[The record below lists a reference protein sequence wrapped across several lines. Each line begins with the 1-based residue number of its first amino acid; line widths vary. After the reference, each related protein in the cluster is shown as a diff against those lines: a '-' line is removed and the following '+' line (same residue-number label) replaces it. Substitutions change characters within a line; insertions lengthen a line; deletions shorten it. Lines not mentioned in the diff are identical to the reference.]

1 MLFKHIKIQS
11 LDDFFVPLSGRSEK
25 GIYFYRFIKTSDKI
39 DEFIY
44 KYYNAARKSGVV
56 IDGKIGNPTESNL
69 SYYQEIMGRDFQM
82 SMGFISDALKKWLPR
97 MRAIQRENIAG
108 AIYDV
113 LDGLRRSGKN
123 ENMLKNAYIK
133 FMCWLYYKFE
143 GVVEQMNGE
152 NIPKIFFVGDIVG
165 YEFMLINILA
175 DAGCDVVFVQPHGDV
190 SYLKVDENLEKS
202 FEYVGENG
210 AAEQNMVREFA
221 ADFSIKSMLENH
233 DFKAQRENGQG
244 TVNSQAE
251 VQRAKS
257 HGTINSQS
265 GVQGTNSYGTVS
277 SQAEVQRAKS
287 HGTIKLQSGGQETKS
302 HGTGG
307 SQVDVQNIQR
317 QESGIPQAGGK
328 STKSLQNKKSLNIKV
343 QSTEADNINS
353 MADRGGSQPKMSY
366 KVSTRN
372 CTNVWIE
379 GNGLDDFL
387 QPAGVRKDRFRKLY
401 ENERRT
407 EKVNN
412 VENVQ
417 NLHIRNAEKVNNVE
431 NAQNLHIRNTEK
443 VNNVENAQN
452 LHNIRNIENN
462 LGNGMFSADNA
473 QGYGADKDKIFLNCY
488 VRINGVW
495 DKLTYENELY
505 QFYLSLKAMKRNV
518 VVINELIPKPD
529 VDEIAKIRRGNYR
542 DVFQLVKGL
551 ELNINFTENPIVSE
565 FLINSFEDTVYGEAD
580 RLGTGANINKIL
592 NKAVYLLCFINRY
605 QAQFFKNFS
614 YDNIPCFIYMGGC
627 NDENE
632 DMFMHFLA
640 MTPID
645 VLILCPNRAERCR
658 LEDNILYDIN
668 YEEQLAIDKFP
679 IQNSG
684 LHIGTAAY
692 HAERELDTL
701 MYNDDTIFR
710 DKQYDKARTVSLQ
723 TMDREIKILWE
734 TEIKYRP
741 GFSTVD
747 GSVNIPVIFSKFS
760 GVKDGNVRE
769 YMIMLKKLMTPETVV
784 VDKVP
789 NILSTDAN
797 PIKEYATEF
806 FKNGR
811 LHRDKIKKSRAYRYG
826 FLRDEMQDYILDKLE
841 FLIAQKYIKGTFE
854 NGTEYTIVSVALNL
868 PKEVTRLLQ
877 AFDFT
882 KKNPKL
888 LYINTSDELISLED
902 TIYLTFLHLLGFDV
916 ALFVPTGYNM
926 EKYFNLKLMEE
937 HQLGDYIYDIQIPDW
952 ESISLSLHTSWRDRL
967 FRHG

>member
-1 MLFKHIKIQS
+1 MSFKHMKIQS

-25 GIYFYRFIKTSDKI
+25 GIYFYRFNKTSDKI

-69 SYYQEIMGRDFQM
+69 SYYQEIMGMDFQM

-97 MRAIQRENIAG
+97 MRSIQRENIAG

-190 SYLKVDENLEKS
+190 SYLKVDENLERS

-233 DFKAQRENGQG
+233 DFKALRENGQ
-244 TVNSQAE
+244 
-251 VQRAKS
+251 
-257 HGTINSQS
+257 
-265 GVQGTNSYGTVS
+265 GTVS

-287 HGTIKLQSGGQETKS
+287 QGTIKLQSGGQETKS
-302 HGTGG
+302 HGMGG

-317 QESGIPQAGGK
+317 QESGIPQAEEK

-353 MADRGGSQPKMSY
+353 MADRGGSQPKISY

-412 VENVQ
+412 
-417 NLHIRNAEKVNNVE
+417 I
-431 NAQNLHIRNTEK
+431 
-443 VNNVENAQN
+443 ENAQN

-473 QGYGADKDKIFLNCY
+473 QGYGADKDKIFFNCY

-518 VVINELIPKPD
+518 VVISELIPKPD

-632 DMFMHFLA
+632 AMFMHFLA
-640 MTPID
+640 RTPID

-747 GSVNIPVIFSKFS
+747 GFVNIPVIFSKFS

-926 EKYFNLKLMEE
+926 ENYFNLKLMEE

-952 ESISLSLHTSWRDRL
+952 ESIPLSLHTSWRDRL

>member
-1 MLFKHIKIQS
+1 MSFKHMKIQS

-25 GIYFYRFIKTSDKI
+25 GIYFYRFNKTSDKI

-69 SYYQEIMGRDFQM
+69 SYYQEIMGMDFQM
-82 SMGFISDALKKWLPR
+82 SMGFISDSLKKWLPR

-143 GVVEQMNGE
+143 GIVEQMNGE

-190 SYLKVDENLEKS
+190 SYLKVDENLERS

-244 TVNSQAE
+244 T
-251 VQRAKS
+251 
-257 HGTINSQS
+257 
-265 GVQGTNSYGTVS
+265 
-277 SQAEVQRAKS
+277 
-287 HGTIKLQSGGQETKS
+287 IKLQPGVQETKS

-317 QESGIPQAGGK
+317 QESGIPQAEEK

-412 VENVQ
+412 
-417 NLHIRNAEKVNNVE
+417 IE
-431 NAQNLHIRNTEK
+431 NAQNLHIRNAEK

-473 QGYGADKDKIFLNCY
+473 QGYGADKDKIFFNCY

-518 VVINELIPKPD
+518 VVISELIPKPD

-605 QAQFFKNFS
+605 QTQFFKNFS

-632 DMFMHFLA
+632 AMFMHFLA
-640 MTPID
+640 RTPID

-668 YEEQLAIDKFP
+668 YDEQLAIDKFP

-937 HQLGDYIYDIQIPDW
+937 HQLGDYMYDIQIPDW
-952 ESISLSLHTSWRDRL
+952 ESIPLSLHTSWRDRL

>member
-1 MLFKHIKIQS
+1 MSFKHMKIQS

-25 GIYFYRFIKTSDKI
+25 GIYFYRFNKTSDKI

-69 SYYQEIMGRDFQM
+69 SYYQEIMGMDFQM
-82 SMGFISDALKKWLPR
+82 SMGFISDSLKKWLPR

-143 GVVEQMNGE
+143 GIVEQMNGE

-190 SYLKVDENLEKS
+190 SYLKVDENLERS

-244 TVNSQAE
+244 T
-251 VQRAKS
+251 
-257 HGTINSQS
+257 
-265 GVQGTNSYGTVS
+265 
-277 SQAEVQRAKS
+277 
-287 HGTIKLQSGGQETKS
+287 IKLQPGVQETKS

-317 QESGIPQAGGK
+317 QESGIPQAEEK

-366 KVSTRN
+366 KVSTCN

-412 VENVQ
+412 
-417 NLHIRNAEKVNNVE
+417 IE
-431 NAQNLHIRNTEK
+431 NAQNLHIRNAEK

-473 QGYGADKDKIFLNCY
+473 QGYGADKDKIFFNCY

-518 VVINELIPKPD
+518 VVISELIPKPD

-605 QAQFFKNFS
+605 QTQFFKNFS

-632 DMFMHFLA
+632 AMFMHFLA
-640 MTPID
+640 RTPID

-741 GFSTVD
+741 
-747 GSVNIPVIFSKFS
+747 
-760 GVKDGNVRE
+760 
-769 YMIMLKKLMTPETVV
+769 
-784 VDKVP
+784 
-789 NILSTDAN
+789 
-797 PIKEYATEF
+797 
-806 FKNGR
+806 
-811 LHRDKIKKSRAYRYG
+811 
-826 FLRDEMQDYILDKLE
+826 
-841 FLIAQKYIKGTFE
+841 
-854 NGTEYTIVSVALNL
+854 
-868 PKEVTRLLQ
+868 
-877 AFDFT
+877 
-882 KKNPKL
+882 
-888 LYINTSDELISLED
+888 
-902 TIYLTFLHLLGFDV
+902 
-916 ALFVPTGYNM
+916 
-926 EKYFNLKLMEE
+926 
-937 HQLGDYIYDIQIPDW
+937 
-952 ESISLSLHTSWRDRL
+952 
-967 FRHG
+967 

>member
-1 MLFKHIKIQS
+1 MSFKHMKIQS

-25 GIYFYRFIKTSDKI
+25 GVYFYRFNKTSDKI

-190 SYLKVDENLEKS
+190 SYLKVDENLERS

-244 TVNSQAE
+244 T
-251 VQRAKS
+251 
-257 HGTINSQS
+257 
-265 GVQGTNSYGTVS
+265 
-277 SQAEVQRAKS
+277 
-287 HGTIKLQSGGQETKS
+287 IKLQSGGQETKS

-317 QESGIPQAGGK
+317 QESGIPQAEEK

-353 MADRGGSQPKMSY
+353 MADRGGSQPKISY

-417 NLHIRNAEKVNNVE
+417 NLHN
-431 NAQNLHIRNTEK
+431 IRNTEK
-443 VNNVENAQN
+443 VNNIENAQN

-518 VVINELIPKPD
+518 VVISELIPKPD

-565 FLINSFEDTVYGEAD
+565 FLINSFEETVYGEAE

-605 QAQFFKNFS
+605 QTQFFKNFS

-632 DMFMHFLA
+632 AMFMHFLA
-640 MTPID
+640 RTPID

-937 HQLGDYIYDIQIPDW
+937 HQLGDYIYDIKIPDW
-952 ESISLSLHTSWRDRL
+952 ESIPLSLHTSWRDRL

>member
-11 LDDFFVPLSGRSEK
+11 LDDFFIPLSGRSEK
-25 GIYFYRFIKTSDKI
+25 GIYFYRFNKTSDII

-97 MRAIQRENIAG
+97 MRSIQRENIAG

-244 TVNSQAE
+244 T
-251 VQRAKS
+251 
-257 HGTINSQS
+257 
-265 GVQGTNSYGTVS
+265 
-277 SQAEVQRAKS
+277 
-287 HGTIKLQSGGQETKS
+287 IKLQSGGQETKS

-317 QESGIPQAGGK
+317 QESGIPQAEEK
-328 STKSLQNKKSLNIKV
+328 STKSLQNKKNLNIKV

-353 MADRGGSQPKMSY
+353 MADRGGSQPKISY

-417 NLHIRNAEKVNNVE
+417 NLHN
-431 NAQNLHIRNTEK
+431 IRNTEK
-443 VNNVENAQN
+443 VNNIENAQN

-518 VVINELIPKPD
+518 VVISELIPKPD

-605 QAQFFKNFS
+605 QTQLFKNFS

-632 DMFMHFLA
+632 AMFMHFLA
-640 MTPID
+640 RTPID

-747 GSVNIPVIFSKFS
+747 GFVNIPVIFSKFS

-937 HQLGDYIYDIQIPDW
+937 HQLGDYIYDIKIPDW
-952 ESISLSLHTSWRDRL
+952 ESIPLSLHTSWRDRL

>member
-1 MLFKHIKIQS
+1 MPTDIEVVKVSFKHIKIQS

-25 GIYFYRFIKTSDKI
+25 GIYFYRFNKTSDKI

-56 IDGKIGNPTESNL
+56 IDGKIGNPAESNL

-233 DFKAQRENGQG
+233 DFKAQRENSQG

-251 VQRAKS
+251 VQRVKS
-257 HGTINSQS
+257 HGMGISQS
-265 GVQGTNSYGTVS
+265 GGVQEIRSYGTVN

-431 NAQNLHIRNTEK
+431 NAQNLH
-443 VNNVENAQN
+443 
-452 LHNIRNIENN
+452 NIRNIENN

-488 VRINGVW
+488 VRIKGVW

-518 VVINELIPKPD
+518 VVISELIPKPD
-529 VDEIAKIRRGNYR
+529 VDE
-542 DVFQLVKGL
+542 
-551 ELNINFTENPIVSE
+551 
-565 FLINSFEDTVYGEAD
+565 
-580 RLGTGANINKIL
+580 
-592 NKAVYLLCFINRY
+592 
-605 QAQFFKNFS
+605 
-614 YDNIPCFIYMGGC
+614 
-627 NDENE
+627 
-632 DMFMHFLA
+632 
-640 MTPID
+640 
-645 VLILCPNRAERCR
+645 
-658 LEDNILYDIN
+658 
-668 YEEQLAIDKFP
+668 
-679 IQNSG
+679 
-684 LHIGTAAY
+684 
-692 HAERELDTL
+692 TL
-701 MYNDDTIFR
+701 
-710 DKQYDKARTVSLQ
+710 
-723 TMDREIKILWE
+723 
-734 TEIKYRP
+734 
-741 GFSTVD
+741 
-747 GSVNIPVIFSKFS
+747 
-760 GVKDGNVRE
+760 
-769 YMIMLKKLMTPETVV
+769 
-784 VDKVP
+784 
-789 NILSTDAN
+789 
-797 PIKEYATEF
+797 
-806 FKNGR
+806 
-811 LHRDKIKKSRAYRYG
+811 
-826 FLRDEMQDYILDKLE
+826 
-841 FLIAQKYIKGTFE
+841 
-854 NGTEYTIVSVALNL
+854 
-868 PKEVTRLLQ
+868 
-877 AFDFT
+877 
-882 KKNPKL
+882 
-888 LYINTSDELISLED
+888 
-902 TIYLTFLHLLGFDV
+902 
-916 ALFVPTGYNM
+916 
-926 EKYFNLKLMEE
+926 
-937 HQLGDYIYDIQIPDW
+937 
-952 ESISLSLHTSWRDRL
+952 
-967 FRHG
+967 

>member
-1 MLFKHIKIQS
+1 MSFKHMKIQS

-25 GIYFYRFIKTSDKI
+25 GIYFYRFNKTSDKI

-69 SYYQEIMGRDFQM
+69 SYYQEIMGMDFQM
-82 SMGFISDALKKWLPR
+82 SMGFISDSLKKWLPR

-175 DAGCDVVFVQPHGDV
+175 DAGCDVVFVQLHGDV
-190 SYLKVDENLEKS
+190 SYLKVDENLERS

-244 TVNSQAE
+244 TV
-251 VQRAKS
+251 
-257 HGTINSQS
+257 
-265 GVQGTNSYGTVS
+265 S
-277 SQAEVQRAKS
+277 SQAEIQRV
-287 HGTIKLQSGGQETKS
+287 KS

-317 QESGIPQAGGK
+317 QESGIPQAEGK

-412 VENVQ
+412 VEN
-417 NLHIRNAEKVNNVE
+417 
-431 NAQNLHIRNTEK
+431 
-443 VNNVENAQN
+443 AQN

-518 VVINELIPKPD
+518 VVISELIPKPD

-605 QAQFFKNFS
+605 QTQLFKNFS

-632 DMFMHFLA
+632 AMFMHFLA
-640 MTPID
+640 RTPID

-952 ESISLSLHTSWRDRL
+952 ESIPLSLHTSWRDRL

>member
-1 MLFKHIKIQS
+1 MSFKHMKIQS

-25 GIYFYRFIKTSDKI
+25 GIYFYRFNKTSDKI

-69 SYYQEIMGRDFQM
+69 SYYQEIMGMDFQM
-82 SMGFISDALKKWLPR
+82 SMGFISDSLKKWLPR
-97 MRAIQRENIAG
+97 MRSIQRENIAG

-143 GVVEQMNGE
+143 GIVEQMNGE

-175 DAGCDVVFVQPHGDV
+175 DAGCDVVFVQPNGDAY
-190 SYLKVDENLEKS
+190 YLKVDGNLEKS

-210 AAEQNMVREFA
+210 AAEQDVMRAFA

-244 TVNSQAE
+244 TV
-251 VQRAKS
+251 
-257 HGTINSQS
+257 
-265 GVQGTNSYGTVS
+265 S

-287 HGTIKLQSGGQETKS
+287 QGTIKLQSGGQETKS
-302 HGTGG
+302 HGMGG

-317 QESGIPQAGGK
+317 QESGITQAEEK
-328 STKSLQNKKSLNIKV
+328 STKSLQNKKSLNIKI

-353 MADRGGSQPKMSY
+353 MADRGGSQPKISY

-412 VENVQ
+412 VENAQ
-417 NLHIRNAEKVNNVE
+417 NLHIRNADKVND
-431 NAQNLHIRNTEK
+431 I
-443 VNNVENAQN
+443 ENAQN

-518 VVINELIPKPD
+518 VVISELIPKPD

-632 DMFMHFLA
+632 AMFMHFLA
-640 MTPID
+640 RTPID

-952 ESISLSLHTSWRDRL
+952 ESIPLSLHTSWRDRL

>member
-1 MLFKHIKIQS
+1 
-11 LDDFFVPLSGRSEK
+11 
-25 GIYFYRFIKTSDKI
+25 
-39 DEFIY
+39 
-44 KYYNAARKSGVV
+44 
-56 IDGKIGNPTESNL
+56 
-69 SYYQEIMGRDFQM
+69 
-82 SMGFISDALKKWLPR
+82 
-97 MRAIQRENIAG
+97 
-108 AIYDV
+108 
-113 LDGLRRSGKN
+113 
-123 ENMLKNAYIK
+123 
-133 FMCWLYYKFE
+133 
-143 GVVEQMNGE
+143 
-152 NIPKIFFVGDIVG
+152 
-165 YEFMLINILA
+165 
-175 DAGCDVVFVQPHGDV
+175 
-190 SYLKVDENLEKS
+190 
-202 FEYVGENG
+202 
-210 AAEQNMVREFA
+210 
-221 ADFSIKSMLENH
+221 
-233 DFKAQRENGQG
+233 
-244 TVNSQAE
+244 
-251 VQRAKS
+251 
-257 HGTINSQS
+257 
-265 GVQGTNSYGTVS
+265 
-277 SQAEVQRAKS
+277 
-287 HGTIKLQSGGQETKS
+287 
-302 HGTGG
+302 
-307 SQVDVQNIQR
+307 
-317 QESGIPQAGGK
+317 
-328 STKSLQNKKSLNIKV
+328 
-343 QSTEADNINS
+343 
-353 MADRGGSQPKMSY
+353 
-366 KVSTRN
+366 
-372 CTNVWIE
+372 
-379 GNGLDDFL
+379 
-387 QPAGVRKDRFRKLY
+387 
-401 ENERRT
+401 
-407 EKVNN
+407 
-412 VENVQ
+412 
-417 NLHIRNAEKVNNVE
+417 
-431 NAQNLHIRNTEK
+431 
-443 VNNVENAQN
+443 
-452 LHNIRNIENN
+452 
-462 LGNGMFSADNA
+462 MFSADNA

-518 VVINELIPKPD
+518 VVISELIPKPD

-565 FLINSFEDTVYGEAD
+565 FLINSFEETVYGEAD

-605 QAQFFKNFS
+605 QTQFFKNFS

-632 DMFMHFLA
+632 AMFMHFLA
-640 MTPID
+640 RTPID

-747 GSVNIPVIFSKFS
+747 GFVNIPVIFSKFS

-811 LHRDKIKKSRAYRYG
+811 LHRDKIKKSRTYRYG

-952 ESISLSLHTSWRDRL
+952 ESIPLSLHTSWRDRL

>member
-1 MLFKHIKIQS
+1 MSFKHMKIQS

-25 GIYFYRFIKTSDKI
+25 GIYFYRFNKTSDKI

-69 SYYQEIMGRDFQM
+69 SYYQEIMGMDFQM
-82 SMGFISDALKKWLPR
+82 SMGFISDSLKKWLPR

-175 DAGCDVVFVQPHGDV
+175 DAGCDVVFVQLHGDV
-190 SYLKVDENLEKS
+190 SYLKVDENLERS

-244 TVNSQAE
+244 T
-251 VQRAKS
+251 
-257 HGTINSQS
+257 
-265 GVQGTNSYGTVS
+265 
-277 SQAEVQRAKS
+277 
-287 HGTIKLQSGGQETKS
+287 IKLQPGVQETKS

-317 QESGIPQAGGK
+317 QESGIPQAEEK

-387 QPAGVRKDRFRKLY
+387 QPTGVRKDRFRKLY

-412 VENVQ
+412 VENA
-417 NLHIRNAEKVNNVE
+417 R
-431 NAQNLHIRNTEK
+431 
-443 VNNVENAQN
+443 N

-462 LGNGMFSADNA
+462 LGNGLFSADSVKEW
-473 QGYGADKDKIFLNCY
+473 GVGKDKIFFNCY

-518 VVINELIPKPD
+518 VVISELIPKPD

-605 QAQFFKNFS
+605 QTQLFKNFS

-632 DMFMHFLA
+632 AMFMHFLA
-640 MTPID
+640 RTPID

-668 YEEQLAIDKFP
+668 YDEQLAIDKFP

-952 ESISLSLHTSWRDRL
+952 ESIPLSLHTSWRDRL

>member
-25 GIYFYRFIKTSDKI
+25 GIYFYRFNKTSDKI

-69 SYYQEIMGRDFQM
+69 SYYQEIMGMDFQM
-82 SMGFISDALKKWLPR
+82 SMGFISDSLKKWLPR

-190 SYLKVDENLEKS
+190 SYLKVDENLERS

-257 HGTINSQS
+257 Q
-265 GVQGTNSYGTVS
+265 
-277 SQAEVQRAKS
+277 
-287 HGTIKLQSGGQETKS
+287 GTIKLQSGGQETKS

-317 QESGIPQAGGK
+317 QESGIPQAEEK

-417 NLHIRNAEKVNNVE
+417 NLH
-431 NAQNLHIRNTEK
+431 
-443 VNNVENAQN
+443 
-452 LHNIRNIENN
+452 NIRNIENN

-488 VRINGVW
+488 V
-495 DKLTYENELY
+495 
-505 QFYLSLKAMKRNV
+505 
-518 VVINELIPKPD
+518 
-529 VDEIAKIRRGNYR
+529 
-542 DVFQLVKGL
+542 
-551 ELNINFTENPIVSE
+551 
-565 FLINSFEDTVYGEAD
+565 
-580 RLGTGANINKIL
+580 
-592 NKAVYLLCFINRY
+592 
-605 QAQFFKNFS
+605 
-614 YDNIPCFIYMGGC
+614 
-627 NDENE
+627 
-632 DMFMHFLA
+632 
-640 MTPID
+640 
-645 VLILCPNRAERCR
+645 
-658 LEDNILYDIN
+658 
-668 YEEQLAIDKFP
+668 
-679 IQNSG
+679 
-684 LHIGTAAY
+684 
-692 HAERELDTL
+692 
-701 MYNDDTIFR
+701 
-710 DKQYDKARTVSLQ
+710 TVSYTHL
-723 TMDREIKILWE
+723 TLPTIC
-734 TEIKYRP
+734 
-741 GFSTVD
+741 
-747 GSVNIPVIFSKFS
+747 SV
-760 GVKDGNVRE
+760 
-769 YMIMLKKLMTPETVV
+769 
-784 VDKVP
+784 
-789 NILSTDAN
+789 
-797 PIKEYATEF
+797 
-806 FKNGR
+806 
-811 LHRDKIKKSRAYRYG
+811 
-826 FLRDEMQDYILDKLE
+826 
-841 FLIAQKYIKGTFE
+841 
-854 NGTEYTIVSVALNL
+854 
-868 PKEVTRLLQ
+868 
-877 AFDFT
+877 
-882 KKNPKL
+882 
-888 LYINTSDELISLED
+888 
-902 TIYLTFLHLLGFDV
+902 
-916 ALFVPTGYNM
+916 
-926 EKYFNLKLMEE
+926 
-937 HQLGDYIYDIQIPDW
+937 
-952 ESISLSLHTSWRDRL
+952 
-967 FRHG
+967 

>member
-25 GIYFYRFIKTSDKI
+25 GIYFYRFNKTSDKI

-97 MRAIQRENIAG
+97 MRSIQRENIAG

-244 TVNSQAE
+244 T
-251 VQRAKS
+251 
-257 HGTINSQS
+257 
-265 GVQGTNSYGTVS
+265 
-277 SQAEVQRAKS
+277 
-287 HGTIKLQSGGQETKS
+287 IKLQSGGQETKS

-317 QESGIPQAGGK
+317 QESGIPQAEEK
-328 STKSLQNKKSLNIKV
+328 STKSLQNKKNLNIKV

-353 MADRGGSQPKMSY
+353 MADRGGSQPKISY

-417 NLHIRNAEKVNNVE
+417 NLHN
-431 NAQNLHIRNTEK
+431 IRNTEK
-443 VNNVENAQN
+443 VNNIENAQN

-518 VVINELIPKPD
+518 VVISELIPKPD

-605 QAQFFKNFS
+605 QTQLFKNFS

-632 DMFMHFLA
+632 AMFMHFLA
-640 MTPID
+640 RTPID

-747 GSVNIPVIFSKFS
+747 GFVNIPVIFSKFS

-952 ESISLSLHTSWRDRL
+952 ESIPLSLHTSWCDRL

>member
-1 MLFKHIKIQS
+1 MSFKHMKIQS

-25 GIYFYRFIKTSDKI
+25 GVYFYRFNKTSDKI

-190 SYLKVDENLEKS
+190 SYLKVDENLERS

-244 TVNSQAE
+244 T
-251 VQRAKS
+251 
-257 HGTINSQS
+257 
-265 GVQGTNSYGTVS
+265 
-277 SQAEVQRAKS
+277 
-287 HGTIKLQSGGQETKS
+287 IKLQSGGQETKS

-317 QESGIPQAGGK
+317 QESGIPQAEEK

-353 MADRGGSQPKMSY
+353 MADRGGSQPKISY

-417 NLHIRNAEKVNNVE
+417 NLHN
-431 NAQNLHIRNTEK
+431 IRNTEK
-443 VNNVENAQN
+443 VNNIENAQN

-518 VVINELIPKPD
+518 VVISELIPKPD

-605 QAQFFKNFS
+605 QTQLFKNFS

-632 DMFMHFLA
+632 AMFMHFLA
-640 MTPID
+640 RTPID

-952 ESISLSLHTSWRDRL
+952 ESIPLSLHTSWRDRL

>member
-25 GIYFYRFIKTSDKI
+25 GIYFYRFNKTSDKI

-97 MRAIQRENIAG
+97 MRSIQRENIAG

-190 SYLKVDENLEKS
+190 SYLKVDENLERS

-233 DFKAQRENGQG
+233 DFKAQREN
-244 TVNSQAE
+244 SQ
-251 VQRAKS
+251 
-257 HGTINSQS
+257 
-265 GVQGTNSYGTVS
+265 
-277 SQAEVQRAKS
+277 
-287 HGTIKLQSGGQETKS
+287 GTIKLQPGVQETKS

-317 QESGIPQAGGK
+317 QESGIPQAEEK
-328 STKSLQNKKSLNIKV
+328 STKSLQNKKNLNIKV

-353 MADRGGSQPKMSY
+353 MADRGGSQPKISY

-417 NLHIRNAEKVNNVE
+417 NLHN
-431 NAQNLHIRNTEK
+431 IRNTEK
-443 VNNVENAQN
+443 VNNIENAQN

-473 QGYGADKDKIFLNCY
+473 QGYGADKDKIFFNCY

-495 DKLTYENELY
+495 DKLIYENELY

-518 VVINELIPKPD
+518 VVISELIPKPD

-605 QAQFFKNFS
+605 QTQLFKNFS

-632 DMFMHFLA
+632 AMFMHFLA
-640 MTPID
+640 RTPID

-734 TEIKYRP
+734 TEIKYRT

-747 GSVNIPVIFSKFS
+747 GFVNIPVIFSKFS

-937 HQLGDYIYDIQIPDW
+937 HQLGDYIYDIKIPDW
-952 ESISLSLHTSWRDRL
+952 ESIPLSLHTSWRDRL

>member
-11 LDDFFVPLSGRSEK
+11 LDDFFIPLSGRSEK
-25 GIYFYRFIKTSDKI
+25 GIYFYRFNKTSDII

-69 SYYQEIMGRDFQM
+69 SYYQEIMGMDFQM

-97 MRAIQRENIAG
+97 MRSIQRENIAG
-108 AIYDV
+108 TIYDV

-143 GVVEQMNGE
+143 GIVEQMNGE

-175 DAGCDVVFVQPHGDV
+175 DAGCDVVFVQPHGDAY
-190 SYLKVDENLEKS
+190 YLKVDGNLEKS

-210 AAEQNMVREFA
+210 AAEQDVMRAFA

-233 DFKAQRENGQG
+233 DFKAQRENGHG
-244 TVNSQAE
+244 TVNSQP
-251 VQRAKS
+251 
-257 HGTINSQS
+257 
-265 GVQGTNSYGTVS
+265 GV
-277 SQAEVQRAKS
+277 
-287 HGTIKLQSGGQETKS
+287 QETKS

-317 QESGIPQAGGK
+317 QESGIPQAEEK

-412 VENVQ
+412 VDNV
-417 NLHIRNAEKVNNVE
+417 
-431 NAQNLHIRNTEK
+431 
-443 VNNVENAQN
+443 QN

-518 VVINELIPKPD
+518 VVISELIPKPD

-542 DVFQLVKGL
+542 DVLQLVKGL

-565 FLINSFEDTVYGEAD
+565 FLINSFEETVYGEAD

-605 QAQFFKNFS
+605 QTQFFKNFS

-632 DMFMHFLA
+632 AMFMHFLA
-640 MTPID
+640 RTPID

-668 YEEQLAIDKFP
+668 YDEQLAIDKFP

-826 FLRDEMQDYILDKLE
+826 FLREEMQDYILDKLE

-888 LYINTSDELISLED
+888 LYINTSDELLSLED

-952 ESISLSLHTSWRDRL
+952 ESIPLSLHTSWRDRL

>member
-25 GIYFYRFIKTSDKI
+25 GIYFYRFNKTSDKI

-69 SYYQEIMGRDFQM
+69 SYYQEIMGMDFQM
-82 SMGFISDALKKWLPR
+82 SMGFISDSLKKWLPR

-190 SYLKVDENLEKS
+190 SYLKVDENLERS

-233 DFKAQRENGQG
+233 DFKAQRENSQG
-244 TVNSQAE
+244 TV
-251 VQRAKS
+251 
-257 HGTINSQS
+257 
-265 GVQGTNSYGTVS
+265 
-277 SQAEVQRAKS
+277 
-287 HGTIKLQSGGQETKS
+287 KLQPGVQETKS

-317 QESGIPQAGGK
+317 QESGIPQAEGK

-412 VENVQ
+412 VDNAQ

-431 NAQNLHIRNTEK
+431 N
-443 VNNVENAQN
+443 VQN

-473 QGYGADKDKIFLNCY
+473 QGYGADKDKIFFNCY

-518 VVINELIPKPD
+518 VVISELIPKPD

-565 FLINSFEDTVYGEAD
+565 FLINSFEETVYGEAD

-605 QAQFFKNFS
+605 QTQFFKNFS

-632 DMFMHFLA
+632 AMFMHFLA
-640 MTPID
+640 RTPID

-679 IQNSG
+679 IQNSW

-952 ESISLSLHTSWRDRL
+952 ESIPLSLHTSWRDRL

>member
-1 MLFKHIKIQS
+1 MSFKHMKIQS

-25 GIYFYRFIKTSDKI
+25 GIYFYRFNKTSDKI

-44 KYYNAARKSGVV
+44 KYYNVARKSGVV

-69 SYYQEIMGRDFQM
+69 SYYQEIMGMDFQM
-82 SMGFISDALKKWLPR
+82 SMGFISDSLKKWLPR

-175 DAGCDVVFVQPHGDV
+175 DAGCDVVFVQLHGDV
-190 SYLKVDENLEKS
+190 SYLKVDENLERS

-244 TVNSQAE
+244 TV
-251 VQRAKS
+251 
-257 HGTINSQS
+257 
-265 GVQGTNSYGTVS
+265 S
-277 SQAEVQRAKS
+277 SQAEIQRV
-287 HGTIKLQSGGQETKS
+287 KS

-317 QESGIPQAGGK
+317 QESGIPQAEGK

-412 VENVQ
+412 VDNAQ

-431 NAQNLHIRNTEK
+431 N
-443 VNNVENAQN
+443 VQN

-518 VVINELIPKPD
+518 VVISELIPKPD

-565 FLINSFEDTVYGEAD
+565 FLINSFEETVYGEAD

-605 QAQFFKNFS
+605 QTQFFKNFI

-632 DMFMHFLA
+632 AMFMHFLA
-640 MTPID
+640 RTPID

-668 YEEQLAIDKFP
+668 YEEQLAIDKLP
-679 IQNSG
+679 IQN
-684 LHIGTAAY
+684 
-692 HAERELDTL
+692 
-701 MYNDDTIFR
+701 
-710 DKQYDKARTVSLQ
+710 
-723 TMDREIKILWE
+723 
-734 TEIKYRP
+734 
-741 GFSTVD
+741 
-747 GSVNIPVIFSKFS
+747 
-760 GVKDGNVRE
+760 
-769 YMIMLKKLMTPETVV
+769 
-784 VDKVP
+784 
-789 NILSTDAN
+789 
-797 PIKEYATEF
+797 
-806 FKNGR
+806 
-811 LHRDKIKKSRAYRYG
+811 
-826 FLRDEMQDYILDKLE
+826 
-841 FLIAQKYIKGTFE
+841 
-854 NGTEYTIVSVALNL
+854 
-868 PKEVTRLLQ
+868 
-877 AFDFT
+877 
-882 KKNPKL
+882 
-888 LYINTSDELISLED
+888 
-902 TIYLTFLHLLGFDV
+902 
-916 ALFVPTGYNM
+916 
-926 EKYFNLKLMEE
+926 
-937 HQLGDYIYDIQIPDW
+937 
-952 ESISLSLHTSWRDRL
+952 
-967 FRHG
+967 

>member
-1 MLFKHIKIQS
+1 MSFKHMKIQS

-25 GIYFYRFIKTSDKI
+25 GIYFYRFNKTSDKI

-69 SYYQEIMGRDFQM
+69 SYYQEIMGMDFQM
-82 SMGFISDALKKWLPR
+82 SMGFISDSLKKWLPR

-175 DAGCDVVFVQPHGDV
+175 DAGCDVVFVQLHGDV
-190 SYLKVDENLEKS
+190 SYLKVDENLERS

-244 TVNSQAE
+244 TINLQAE

-257 HGTINSQS
+257 Q
-265 GVQGTNSYGTVS
+265 
-277 SQAEVQRAKS
+277 
-287 HGTIKLQSGGQETKS
+287 GTIKLQSGGQETKS

-317 QESGIPQAGGK
+317 QESGLPQAEEK

-353 MADRGGSQPKMSY
+353 MADRGGSQPKISY

-401 ENERRT
+401 ENERR
-407 EKVNN
+407 
-412 VENVQ
+412 
-417 NLHIRNAEKVNNVE
+417 
-431 NAQNLHIRNTEK
+431 TEK

-518 VVINELIPKPD
+518 VVISELIPKPD

-605 QAQFFKNFS
+605 QTQLFKNFS

-632 DMFMHFLA
+632 AMFMHFLA
-640 MTPID
+640 RTPID

-747 GSVNIPVIFSKFS
+747 GFVNIPVIFSKFS

-952 ESISLSLHTSWRDRL
+952 ESIPLSLHTSWRDRL

>member
-1 MLFKHIKIQS
+1 MSFKHIKIQS

-25 GIYFYRFIKTSDKI
+25 GIYFYRFNKTSDKI

-233 DFKAQRENGQG
+233 DFKAQRENG
-244 TVNSQAE
+244 
-251 VQRAKS
+251 
-257 HGTINSQS
+257 
-265 GVQGTNSYGTVS
+265 
-277 SQAEVQRAKS
+277 
-287 HGTIKLQSGGQETKS
+287 HGTIKLQPGVQETKS

-317 QESGIPQAGGK
+317 QESGLPQAEEK

-431 NAQNLHIRNTEK
+431 NAQNLH
-443 VNNVENAQN
+443 
-452 LHNIRNIENN
+452 NIRNIENN

-473 QGYGADKDKIFLNCY
+473 HGYGADKDKIFLNCY

-518 VVINELIPKPD
+518 VVISELIPKPD

-605 QAQFFKNFS
+605 QTQFFKNFS

-632 DMFMHFLA
+632 AMFMHFLA
-640 MTPID
+640 RTPID

>member
-1 MLFKHIKIQS
+1 MSFKHMKIQS

-25 GIYFYRFIKTSDKI
+25 GIYFYRFNKTSDKI

-69 SYYQEIMGRDFQM
+69 SYYQEIMGMDFQM
-82 SMGFISDALKKWLPR
+82 SMGFISDSLKKWLPR
-97 MRAIQRENIAG
+97 MRSIQRENIAG

-113 LDGLRRSGKN
+113 LDGLRGSGKN

-143 GVVEQMNGE
+143 GIVEQMNGE

-175 DAGCDVVFVQPHGDV
+175 DAGCDVVFVQPHGDAY
-190 SYLKVDENLEKS
+190 YLKVDGNLEKS

-210 AAEQNMVREFA
+210 AAEQDVMRAFA

-244 TVNSQAE
+244 TV
-251 VQRAKS
+251 
-257 HGTINSQS
+257 
-265 GVQGTNSYGTVS
+265 S

-287 HGTIKLQSGGQETKS
+287 QGTIKLQSGGQETKS
-302 HGTGG
+302 HGMGG

-317 QESGIPQAGGK
+317 QESGITQAEEK
-328 STKSLQNKKSLNIKV
+328 STKSLQNKKSLNIKI

-353 MADRGGSQPKMSY
+353 MADRGGSQPKISY

-412 VENVQ
+412 VENAQ
-417 NLHIRNAEKVNNVE
+417 NLHIRNADKVND
-431 NAQNLHIRNTEK
+431 I
-443 VNNVENAQN
+443 ENAQN

-518 VVINELIPKPD
+518 VVISELIPKPD

-580 RLGTGANINKIL
+580 RLGTGAYIAKDVECTDENINKIL

-632 DMFMHFLA
+632 AMFMHFLA
-640 MTPID
+640 RTPID

-952 ESISLSLHTSWRDRL
+952 ESIPLSLHTSWRDRL

>member
-1 MLFKHIKIQS
+1 MSFKHMKIQS

-25 GIYFYRFIKTSDKI
+25 GIYFYRFNKTSDKI

-69 SYYQEIMGRDFQM
+69 SYYQEIMGMDFQM
-82 SMGFISDALKKWLPR
+82 SMGFISDSLKKWLPR

-175 DAGCDVVFVQPHGDV
+175 DAGCDVVFVQLHGDV
-190 SYLKVDENLEKS
+190 SYLKVDENLERS

-244 TVNSQAE
+244 TV
-251 VQRAKS
+251 
-257 HGTINSQS
+257 
-265 GVQGTNSYGTVS
+265 S
-277 SQAEVQRAKS
+277 SQAEIQRV
-287 HGTIKLQSGGQETKS
+287 KS

-317 QESGIPQAGGK
+317 QESGIPQAEGK

-343 QSTEADNINS
+343 QSTEADNINI
-353 MADRGGSQPKMSY
+353 MADRGGSQLKMSY

-412 VENVQ
+412 VDNAQ

-431 NAQNLHIRNTEK
+431 N
-443 VNNVENAQN
+443 VQN

-518 VVINELIPKPD
+518 VVISELIPKPD

-565 FLINSFEDTVYGEAD
+565 FLINSFEETVYGEAD
-580 RLGTGANINKIL
+580 RLGTGANINKML

-605 QAQFFKNFS
+605 QTQFFKNFS

-632 DMFMHFLA
+632 AMFMHFLA
-640 MTPID
+640 RTPID

-747 GSVNIPVIFSKFS
+747 GFVNIPVIFSKFS

-952 ESISLSLHTSWRDRL
+952 ESIPLSLHTSWRDRL

>member
-1 MLFKHIKIQS
+1 MSFKHMKIQS

-25 GIYFYRFIKTSDKI
+25 GIYFYRFNKTSDKI

-69 SYYQEIMGRDFQM
+69 SYYQEIMGMDFQM
-82 SMGFISDALKKWLPR
+82 SMGFISDSLKKWLPR

-175 DAGCDVVFVQPHGDV
+175 DAGCDVVFVQLHGDV
-190 SYLKVDENLEKS
+190 SYLKVDENLERS

-244 TVNSQAE
+244 TINLQAE

-257 HGTINSQS
+257 Q
-265 GVQGTNSYGTVS
+265 
-277 SQAEVQRAKS
+277 
-287 HGTIKLQSGGQETKS
+287 GTIKLQSGGQETKS

-317 QESGIPQAGGK
+317 QESGLPQAEEK

-353 MADRGGSQPKMSY
+353 MADRGGSQPKISY

-401 ENERRT
+401 ENERR
-407 EKVNN
+407 
-412 VENVQ
+412 
-417 NLHIRNAEKVNNVE
+417 
-431 NAQNLHIRNTEK
+431 TEK

-518 VVINELIPKPD
+518 VVISELIPKPD

-605 QAQFFKNFS
+605 QTQLFKNFS

-632 DMFMHFLA
+632 AMFMHFLA
-640 MTPID
+640 RTPID

-952 ESISLSLHTSWRDRL
+952 ESIPLSLHTSWRDRL

>member
-1 MLFKHIKIQS
+1 MSFKHMKIQS

-25 GIYFYRFIKTSDKI
+25 GIYFYRFNKTSDKI

-69 SYYQEIMGRDFQM
+69 SYYQEIMGMDFQM
-82 SMGFISDALKKWLPR
+82 SMGFISDSLKKWLPR
-97 MRAIQRENIAG
+97 MRSIQRENIAG

-143 GVVEQMNGE
+143 GIVEQMNGE

-175 DAGCDVVFVQPHGDV
+175 DAGCDVVFVQPHGDAY
-190 SYLKVDENLEKS
+190 YLKVDGNLEKS

-210 AAEQNMVREFA
+210 AAEQDVMRAFA

-244 TVNSQAE
+244 TV
-251 VQRAKS
+251 
-257 HGTINSQS
+257 
-265 GVQGTNSYGTVS
+265 S

-287 HGTIKLQSGGQETKS
+287 QGTIKLQSGGQETKS
-302 HGTGG
+302 HGMGG

-317 QESGIPQAGGK
+317 QESGITQAEEK
-328 STKSLQNKKSLNIKV
+328 STKSLQNKKSLNIKI

-353 MADRGGSQPKMSY
+353 MADRGGSQPKISY

-407 EKVNN
+407 EKV
-412 VENVQ
+412 
-417 NLHIRNAEKVNNVE
+417 K
-431 NAQNLHIRNTEK
+431 
-443 VNNVENAQN
+443 NVENAQN
-452 LHNIRNIENN
+452 LHNIRNIENK

-518 VVINELIPKPD
+518 VVISELIPKPD

-632 DMFMHFLA
+632 AMFMHFLA
-640 MTPID
+640 RTPID

-952 ESISLSLHTSWRDRL
+952 ESIPLSLHTSWRDRL

>member
-1 MLFKHIKIQS
+1 
-11 LDDFFVPLSGRSEK
+11 
-25 GIYFYRFIKTSDKI
+25 
-39 DEFIY
+39 
-44 KYYNAARKSGVV
+44 
-56 IDGKIGNPTESNL
+56 
-69 SYYQEIMGRDFQM
+69 
-82 SMGFISDALKKWLPR
+82 
-97 MRAIQRENIAG
+97 
-108 AIYDV
+108 
-113 LDGLRRSGKN
+113 
-123 ENMLKNAYIK
+123 
-133 FMCWLYYKFE
+133 
-143 GVVEQMNGE
+143 
-152 NIPKIFFVGDIVG
+152 
-165 YEFMLINILA
+165 
-175 DAGCDVVFVQPHGDV
+175 
-190 SYLKVDENLEKS
+190 
-202 FEYVGENG
+202 
-210 AAEQNMVREFA
+210 
-221 ADFSIKSMLENH
+221 
-233 DFKAQRENGQG
+233 
-244 TVNSQAE
+244 
-251 VQRAKS
+251 
-257 HGTINSQS
+257 
-265 GVQGTNSYGTVS
+265 
-277 SQAEVQRAKS
+277 
-287 HGTIKLQSGGQETKS
+287 
-302 HGTGG
+302 
-307 SQVDVQNIQR
+307 
-317 QESGIPQAGGK
+317 
-328 STKSLQNKKSLNIKV
+328 
-343 QSTEADNINS
+343 
-353 MADRGGSQPKMSY
+353 
-366 KVSTRN
+366 
-372 CTNVWIE
+372 
-379 GNGLDDFL
+379 
-387 QPAGVRKDRFRKLY
+387 
-401 ENERRT
+401 
-407 EKVNN
+407 
-412 VENVQ
+412 
-417 NLHIRNAEKVNNVE
+417 
-431 NAQNLHIRNTEK
+431 
-443 VNNVENAQN
+443 
-452 LHNIRNIENN
+452 
-462 LGNGMFSADNA
+462 
-473 QGYGADKDKIFLNCY
+473 
-488 VRINGVW
+488 
-495 DKLTYENELY
+495 
-505 QFYLSLKAMKRNV
+505 MKRNV
-518 VVINELIPKPD
+518 VVISELIPKPD

-565 FLINSFEDTVYGEAD
+565 FLINSFEETVYGEAD
-580 RLGTGANINKIL
+580 RLGTGANINKML

-605 QAQFFKNFS
+605 QTQFFKNFS

-632 DMFMHFLA
+632 AMFMHFLA
-640 MTPID
+640 RTPID

-747 GSVNIPVIFSKFS
+747 GFVNIPVIFSKFS

-811 LHRDKIKKSRAYRYG
+811 LHRNKIKKSRAYRYG

-916 ALFVPTGYNM
+916 ALFVPMGYNM

-952 ESISLSLHTSWRDRL
+952 ESIPLSLHTSWRDRL

>member
-1 MLFKHIKIQS
+1 M
-11 LDDFFVPLSGRSEK
+11 
-25 GIYFYRFIKTSDKI
+25 
-39 DEFIY
+39 
-44 KYYNAARKSGVV
+44 
-56 IDGKIGNPTESNL
+56 
-69 SYYQEIMGRDFQM
+69 
-82 SMGFISDALKKWLPR
+82 
-97 MRAIQRENIAG
+97 
-108 AIYDV
+108 
-113 LDGLRRSGKN
+113 
-123 ENMLKNAYIK
+123 
-133 FMCWLYYKFE
+133 
-143 GVVEQMNGE
+143 
-152 NIPKIFFVGDIVG
+152 
-165 YEFMLINILA
+165 
-175 DAGCDVVFVQPHGDV
+175 
-190 SYLKVDENLEKS
+190 
-202 FEYVGENG
+202 
-210 AAEQNMVREFA
+210 
-221 ADFSIKSMLENH
+221 
-233 DFKAQRENGQG
+233 
-244 TVNSQAE
+244 
-251 VQRAKS
+251 
-257 HGTINSQS
+257 
-265 GVQGTNSYGTVS
+265 
-277 SQAEVQRAKS
+277 
-287 HGTIKLQSGGQETKS
+287 
-302 HGTGG
+302 
-307 SQVDVQNIQR
+307 
-317 QESGIPQAGGK
+317 
-328 STKSLQNKKSLNIKV
+328 
-343 QSTEADNINS
+343 
-353 MADRGGSQPKMSY
+353 
-366 KVSTRN
+366 
-372 CTNVWIE
+372 
-379 GNGLDDFL
+379 
-387 QPAGVRKDRFRKLY
+387 
-401 ENERRT
+401 
-407 EKVNN
+407 
-412 VENVQ
+412 
-417 NLHIRNAEKVNNVE
+417 
-431 NAQNLHIRNTEK
+431 
-443 VNNVENAQN
+443 
-452 LHNIRNIENN
+452 
-462 LGNGMFSADNA
+462 
-473 QGYGADKDKIFLNCY
+473 
-488 VRINGVW
+488 
-495 DKLTYENELY
+495 
-505 QFYLSLKAMKRNV
+505 
-518 VVINELIPKPD
+518 IPKPD

-605 QAQFFKNFS
+605 QTQFFKNFS

-632 DMFMHFLA
+632 AMFMHFLA
-640 MTPID
+640 RTPID

-789 NILSTDAN
+789 NLLSTDAN

-952 ESISLSLHTSWRDRL
+952 ESIPLSLHTSWRDRL

>member
-25 GIYFYRFIKTSDKI
+25 GIYFYRFNKTSDKI

-97 MRAIQRENIAG
+97 MRSIQRENIAG

-190 SYLKVDENLEKS
+190 SYLKVDENLERS

-233 DFKAQRENGQG
+233 DFKAQREN
-244 TVNSQAE
+244 SQ
-251 VQRAKS
+251 
-257 HGTINSQS
+257 
-265 GVQGTNSYGTVS
+265 
-277 SQAEVQRAKS
+277 
-287 HGTIKLQSGGQETKS
+287 GTIKLQPGVQETKS

-317 QESGIPQAGGK
+317 QESGIPQAEEK
-328 STKSLQNKKSLNIKV
+328 STKSLQNKKNLNIKV

-353 MADRGGSQPKMSY
+353 MADRGGSQPKISY

-417 NLHIRNAEKVNNVE
+417 NLHN
-431 NAQNLHIRNTEK
+431 IRNTEK
-443 VNNVENAQN
+443 VNNIENAQN

-473 QGYGADKDKIFLNCY
+473 QGYGADKDKIFFNCY

-495 DKLTYENELY
+495 DKLIYENELY

-518 VVINELIPKPD
+518 VVISELIPKPD

-542 DVFQLVKGL
+542 DVFQLVKEL

-605 QAQFFKNFS
+605 QTQLFKNFS

-632 DMFMHFLA
+632 AMFMHFLA
-640 MTPID
+640 RTPID

-734 TEIKYRP
+734 TEIKYRT

-747 GSVNIPVIFSKFS
+747 GFVNIPVIFSKFS

-937 HQLGDYIYDIQIPDW
+937 HQLGDYIYDIKIPDW
-952 ESISLSLHTSWRDRL
+952 ESIPLSLHTSWRDRL

>member
-25 GIYFYRFIKTSDKI
+25 GIYFYRFNKTSDKI

-69 SYYQEIMGRDFQM
+69 SYYQEIMGMDFQM
-82 SMGFISDALKKWLPR
+82 SMGFISDSLKKWLPR

-190 SYLKVDENLEKS
+190 SYLKVDENLERS

-244 TVNSQAE
+244 M
-251 VQRAKS
+251 
-257 HGTINSQS
+257 
-265 GVQGTNSYGTVS
+265 VS
-277 SQAEVQRAKS
+277 SQAEIQRVKS
-287 HGTIKLQSGGQETKS
+287 HGM
-302 HGTGG
+302 GG

-412 VENVQ
+412 VDNAQ

-431 NAQNLHIRNTEK
+431 N
-443 VNNVENAQN
+443 VQN

-518 VVINELIPKPD
+518 VVISELIPKPD

-565 FLINSFEDTVYGEAD
+565 FLINSFEETVYGEAD
-580 RLGTGANINKIL
+580 RLGTGANINKML

-605 QAQFFKNFS
+605 QTQFFKNFS

-632 DMFMHFLA
+632 AMFMHFLA
-640 MTPID
+640 RTPID

-747 GSVNIPVIFSKFS
+747 GFVNIPVIFSKFS

-952 ESISLSLHTSWRDRL
+952 ESIPLSLHTSWRDRL

>member
-1 MLFKHIKIQS
+1 MSFKHMKIQS

-25 GIYFYRFIKTSDKI
+25 GIYFYRFNKTSDKI

-69 SYYQEIMGRDFQM
+69 SYYQEIMGMDFQM
-82 SMGFISDALKKWLPR
+82 SMGFISDSLKKWLPR

-175 DAGCDVVFVQPHGDV
+175 DAGCDVVFVQLHGDV
-190 SYLKVDENLEKS
+190 SYLKVDENLERS

-244 TVNSQAE
+244 TV
-251 VQRAKS
+251 
-257 HGTINSQS
+257 
-265 GVQGTNSYGTVS
+265 S
-277 SQAEVQRAKS
+277 SQAEIQRV
-287 HGTIKLQSGGQETKS
+287 KS

-317 QESGIPQAGGK
+317 QESGIPQAEGK

-412 VENVQ
+412 VDNAQ

-431 NAQNLHIRNTEK
+431 N
-443 VNNVENAQN
+443 VQN

-518 VVINELIPKPD
+518 VVISELIPKPD

-565 FLINSFEDTVYGEAD
+565 FLINSFEETVYGEAD

-605 QAQFFKNFS
+605 QTQFFKNFS

-632 DMFMHFLA
+632 AMFMHFLA
-640 MTPID
+640 RTPID

-679 IQNSG
+679 IQNSW

-952 ESISLSLHTSWRDRL
+952 ESIPLSLHTSWRDRL

>member
-1 MLFKHIKIQS
+1 MSFKHMKIQS

-25 GIYFYRFIKTSDKI
+25 GIYFYRFNKTSDKI

-69 SYYQEIMGRDFQM
+69 SYYQEIMGMDFQM
-82 SMGFISDALKKWLPR
+82 SMGFISDSLKKWLPR

-175 DAGCDVVFVQPHGDV
+175 DAGCDVVFVQLHGDV
-190 SYLKVDENLEKS
+190 SYLKVDENLERS

-244 TVNSQAE
+244 TV
-251 VQRAKS
+251 
-257 HGTINSQS
+257 
-265 GVQGTNSYGTVS
+265 S
-277 SQAEVQRAKS
+277 SQAEIQRV
-287 HGTIKLQSGGQETKS
+287 KS

-317 QESGIPQAGGK
+317 QESGIPQAEGK

-366 KVSTRN
+366 KVPTRK

-412 VENVQ
+412 VDNAQ

-431 NAQNLHIRNTEK
+431 N
-443 VNNVENAQN
+443 VQN

-518 VVINELIPKPD
+518 VVISELIPKPD

-605 QAQFFKNFS
+605 QTQFFKNFS

-632 DMFMHFLA
+632 AMFMHFLA
-640 MTPID
+640 RTPID

-668 YEEQLAIDKFP
+668 YDEQLAIDKFP

-937 HQLGDYIYDIQIPDW
+937 HQLGDYIYDIKIPDW
-952 ESISLSLHTSWRDRL
+952 ESIPLSLHTSWRDRL

>member
-1 MLFKHIKIQS
+1 MSFKHMKIQS

-25 GIYFYRFIKTSDKI
+25 GIYFYRFNKTSDKI

-69 SYYQEIMGRDFQM
+69 SYYQEIMGMDFQM
-82 SMGFISDALKKWLPR
+82 SMGFISDSLKKWLPR

-143 GVVEQMNGE
+143 GIVEQMNGE

-190 SYLKVDENLEKS
+190 SYLKVDENLERS

-244 TVNSQAE
+244 TV
-251 VQRAKS
+251 
-257 HGTINSQS
+257 
-265 GVQGTNSYGTVS
+265 S
-277 SQAEVQRAKS
+277 SQAEIQRV
-287 HGTIKLQSGGQETKS
+287 KS

-317 QESGIPQAGGK
+317 QESGIPQAEGK

-412 VENVQ
+412 VDNAQ

-431 NAQNLHIRNTEK
+431 N
-443 VNNVENAQN
+443 VQN

-518 VVINELIPKPD
+518 VVISELIPKPD

-565 FLINSFEDTVYGEAD
+565 FLINSFEETVYGEAD

-605 QAQFFKNFS
+605 QTQFFKNFS

-632 DMFMHFLA
+632 AMFMHFLA
-640 MTPID
+640 RTPID

-747 GSVNIPVIFSKFS
+747 GFVNIPVIFSKFS

-952 ESISLSLHTSWRDRL
+952 ESIPLSLHTSWRDRL

>member
-1 MLFKHIKIQS
+1 MSFKHMKIQS

-25 GIYFYRFIKTSDKI
+25 GIYFYRFNKTSDKI

-69 SYYQEIMGRDFQM
+69 SYYQEIMGMDFQM
-82 SMGFISDALKKWLPR
+82 SMGFISDSLKKWLPR

-175 DAGCDVVFVQPHGDV
+175 DAGCDVVFVQLHGDV
-190 SYLKVDENLEKS
+190 SYLKVDENLERS

-244 TVNSQAE
+244 TV
-251 VQRAKS
+251 
-257 HGTINSQS
+257 
-265 GVQGTNSYGTVS
+265 S
-277 SQAEVQRAKS
+277 SQAEIQRV
-287 HGTIKLQSGGQETKS
+287 KS

-317 QESGIPQAGGK
+317 QESGIPQAEGK

-412 VENVQ
+412 VDNAQ

-431 NAQNLHIRNTEK
+431 N
-443 VNNVENAQN
+443 VQN

-473 QGYGADKDKIFLNCY
+473 QGYGADKDKRFLNCY

-518 VVINELIPKPD
+518 VVISELIPKPD

-565 FLINSFEDTVYGEAD
+565 FLINSFEETVYGEAD

-605 QAQFFKNFS
+605 QTQFFKNFS

-632 DMFMHFLA
+632 AMFMHFLA
-640 MTPID
+640 RTPID

-747 GSVNIPVIFSKFS
+747 GFVNIPVIFSKFS

-952 ESISLSLHTSWRDRL
+952 ESIPLSLHTSWRDRL

>member
-1 MLFKHIKIQS
+1 MSFKHMKIQS

-25 GIYFYRFIKTSDKI
+25 GIYFYRFNKTSDKI

-69 SYYQEIMGRDFQM
+69 SYYQEIMGMDFQM
-82 SMGFISDALKKWLPR
+82 SMGFISDSLKKWLPR

-175 DAGCDVVFVQPHGDV
+175 DAGCDVVFVQLHGDV
-190 SYLKVDENLEKS
+190 SYLKVDENLERS

-244 TVNSQAE
+244 TV
-251 VQRAKS
+251 
-257 HGTINSQS
+257 
-265 GVQGTNSYGTVS
+265 S
-277 SQAEVQRAKS
+277 SQAEIQRV
-287 HGTIKLQSGGQETKS
+287 KS

-317 QESGIPQAGGK
+317 QESGIPQAEGK

-412 VENVQ
+412 VDNAQ

-431 NAQNLHIRNTEK
+431 N
-443 VNNVENAQN
+443 VQN

-518 VVINELIPKPD
+518 VVISELIPKPD

-565 FLINSFEDTVYGEAD
+565 FLINSFEETVYGEAD

-605 QAQFFKNFS
+605 QTQFFKNFS

-632 DMFMHFLA
+632 AMFMHFLA
-640 MTPID
+640 RTPID

-747 GSVNIPVIFSKFS
+747 GFVNIPVIFSKFS

-952 ESISLSLHTSWRDRL
+952 ESIPLSLHTSWHDRL

>member
-1 MLFKHIKIQS
+1 MSFKHMKIQS

-25 GIYFYRFIKTSDKI
+25 GIYFYRFNKTSDKI

-69 SYYQEIMGRDFQM
+69 SYYQEIMGMDFQM
-82 SMGFISDALKKWLPR
+82 SMGFISDSLKKWLPR

-175 DAGCDVVFVQPHGDV
+175 DAGCDVVFVQLHGDV
-190 SYLKVDENLEKS
+190 SYLKVDENLERS

-244 TVNSQAE
+244 T
-251 VQRAKS
+251 
-257 HGTINSQS
+257 
-265 GVQGTNSYGTVS
+265 
-277 SQAEVQRAKS
+277 
-287 HGTIKLQSGGQETKS
+287 IKLQPGVQETKS

-317 QESGIPQAGGK
+317 QESGIPQAEEK

-412 VENVQ
+412 
-417 NLHIRNAEKVNNVE
+417 IE
-431 NAQNLHIRNTEK
+431 NAQNLHIRNAEK

-473 QGYGADKDKIFLNCY
+473 QGYGADKDKIFFNCY

-518 VVINELIPKPD
+518 VVISELIPKPD

-605 QAQFFKNFS
+605 QTQLFKNFS

-632 DMFMHFLA
+632 AMFMHFLA
-640 MTPID
+640 RTPID

-747 GSVNIPVIFSKFS
+747 GFVNIPVIFSKFS

-952 ESISLSLHTSWRDRL
+952 ESIPLSLHTSWRDRL

>member
-1 MLFKHIKIQS
+1 MSFKHMKIQS

-25 GIYFYRFIKTSDKI
+25 GIYFYRFNKTSDKI

-69 SYYQEIMGRDFQM
+69 SYYQEIMGMDFQM
-82 SMGFISDALKKWLPR
+82 SMGFISDSLKKWLPR

-175 DAGCDVVFVQPHGDV
+175 DAGCDVVFVQLHGDV
-190 SYLKVDENLEKS
+190 SYLKVDENLERS

-244 TVNSQAE
+244 TV
-251 VQRAKS
+251 
-257 HGTINSQS
+257 
-265 GVQGTNSYGTVS
+265 S
-277 SQAEVQRAKS
+277 SQAEIQRV
-287 HGTIKLQSGGQETKS
+287 KS

-317 QESGIPQAGGK
+317 QESGIPQAEGK

-417 NLHIRNAEKVNNVE
+417 NLH
-431 NAQNLHIRNTEK
+431 
-443 VNNVENAQN
+443 
-452 LHNIRNIENN
+452 NIRNIENN

-518 VVINELIPKPD
+518 VVISELIPKPD

-565 FLINSFEDTVYGEAD
+565 FLINSFEETVYGEAD

-605 QAQFFKNFS
+605 QTQFFKNFS

-632 DMFMHFLA
+632 AMFMHFLA
-640 MTPID
+640 RTPID

-747 GSVNIPVIFSKFS
+747 GFVNIPVIFSKFS

-952 ESISLSLHTSWRDRL
+952 ESIPLSLHTSWRDRL

>member
-1 MLFKHIKIQS
+1 MSFKHMKIQS

-25 GIYFYRFIKTSDKI
+25 GIYFYRFNKTSDKI

-69 SYYQEIMGRDFQM
+69 SYYQEIMGRNFQM

-244 TVNSQAE
+244 TV
-251 VQRAKS
+251 
-257 HGTINSQS
+257 
-265 GVQGTNSYGTVS
+265 S

-287 HGTIKLQSGGQETKS
+287 HITEKQK
-302 HGTGG
+302 
-307 SQVDVQNIQR
+307 VDVQNIQR
-317 QESGIPQAGGK
+317 QESGIPQAEEK

-417 NLHIRNAEKVNNVE
+417 NLHN
-431 NAQNLHIRNTEK
+431 IRNTEK
-443 VNNVENAQN
+443 VNNIENAQN

-462 LGNGMFSADNA
+462 LGNGMFSDDNA
-473 QGYGADKDKIFLNCY
+473 QGYRADKDKIFLNCY

-518 VVINELIPKPD
+518 VVISELIPKPD

-565 FLINSFEDTVYGEAD
+565 FLINSFEDTIYGEAD

-632 DMFMHFLA
+632 AMFMHFLA
-640 MTPID
+640 RTPID